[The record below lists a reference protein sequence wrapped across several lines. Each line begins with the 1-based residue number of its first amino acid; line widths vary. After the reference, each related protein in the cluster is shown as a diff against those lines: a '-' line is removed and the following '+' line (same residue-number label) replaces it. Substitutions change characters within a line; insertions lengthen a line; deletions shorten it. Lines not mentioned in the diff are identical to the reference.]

1 MSISRAV
8 RTALLVLVAS
18 SAFGC
23 YLQIDQTFAMQP
35 GSGLD
40 SFLVSIDGTVEVPQG
55 RMEFQGG
62 AVMRII
68 IGSSIIEYLD
78 GTVDGDVQLLDLLF
92 AIPNLHFL
100 ISETGLICVVL
111 DTPPGG
117 GTFAYD
123 VLAQE
128 ATFDVQVNSKALITQ
143 EVFRRS
149 VKDGL
154 FLFPFDLQS
163 TIPLTLVD
171 AIGLFT
177 GTGALEVSQHID
189 QKFQVM
195 LKANPYTET
204 EFLPLTIG
212 VRGDVTLS
220 STDTFPATP
229 KVLECVD
236 YLAGQGT

>member
-8 RTALLVLVAS
+8 RTILLVLVAA
-18 SAFGC
+18 SAVAC
-23 YLQIDQTFAMQP
+23 QLQIDQTFAMAP
-35 GSGLD
+35 GSGFD
-40 SFLVSIDGTVEVPQG
+40 TFLVSEDGQHEFPQG
-55 RMEFQGG
+55 RMELEGG

-68 IGSSIIEYLD
+68 IGSSFLDYLD
-78 GTVDGDVQLLDLLF
+78 GSVDGDVQLLDLLF
-92 AIPNLHFL
+92 GIPNLRFL
-100 ISETGLICVVL
+100 ISDTGLICVVL

-128 ATFDVQVNSKALITQ
+128 ASFDVQVNSKAVITN
-143 EVFRRS
+143 EVFARS
-149 VKDGL
+149 VKDGQ
-154 FLFPFDLQS
+154 FLFPFHLQS

-177 GTGALEVSQHID
+177 GTGALTVSQHID
-189 QKFQVM
+189 QRFNIL
-195 LKANPYTET
+195 LKANPYTT
-204 EFLPLTIG
+204 TDFITFIVG
-212 VRGDVTLS
+212 VKGDVTLS

-229 KVLECVD
+229 TVLQCVD